1 MIASFVER
9 ILTAAVL
16 ASPTLQQ
23 ARAAGARVT
32 LWWEGPRLVAA
43 HVIAECLPAEVDA
56 TLRAAGCYV
65 TGDEYS
71 DVYWLGRDSI
81 CGGPMRREGGSR

>member
-1 MIASFVER
+1 MIAAFVER

-16 ASPTLQQ
+16 ASPTLKQ

-32 LWWEGPRLVAA
+32 LWWEGPRFIAA
-43 HVIAECLPAEVDA
+43 RVIAEAMPTEVDA

-71 DVYWLGRDSI
+71 DVYWLGRDAVV
-81 CGGPMRREGGSR
+81 GGAS